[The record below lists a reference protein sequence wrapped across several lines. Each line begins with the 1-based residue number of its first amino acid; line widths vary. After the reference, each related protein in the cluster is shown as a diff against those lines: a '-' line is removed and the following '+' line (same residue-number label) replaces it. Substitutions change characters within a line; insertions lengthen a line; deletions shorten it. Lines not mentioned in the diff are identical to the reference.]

1 MGKMILIAGLACVAV
16 GLIIFLIY
24 ITAGKASERKLK
36 KKLME
41 EY

>member
-1 MGKMILIAGLACVAV
+1 MGKIILVAGLACVAI
-16 GLIIFLIY
+16 GLILFLVY
-24 ITAGKASERKLK
+24 LTAGKASERKLK

>member
-1 MGKMILIAGLACVAV
+1 MGKIILIAGIACVAV
-16 GLIIFLIY
+16 GLIVFLIY

>member
-1 MGKMILIAGLACVAV
+1 MGKMILIAGLACVTV